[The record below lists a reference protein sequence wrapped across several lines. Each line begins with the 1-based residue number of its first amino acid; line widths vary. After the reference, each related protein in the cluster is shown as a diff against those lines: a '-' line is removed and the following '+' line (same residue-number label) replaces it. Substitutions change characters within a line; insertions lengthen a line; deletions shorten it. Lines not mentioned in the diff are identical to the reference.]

1 MILIDTNILARYLL
15 DDIPDHS
22 ERSRQL
28 FQSAS
33 RGDAEL
39 FIPTTA
45 VSELTWLLIRQ
56 KGYPKEIVIELLL
69 EIFRIS
75 AVLVE
80 NYRAVVEAL
89 RFLNEVNG
97 LSFVDCYHLVLA
109 SELGMK
115 QIYSF
120 DKKMGRYPGVE
131 RIEPDLPPEAK

>member
-22 ERSRQL
+22 ERSREL
-28 FQSAS
+28 FQKAS
-33 RGDAEL
+33 RGEIEL

-56 KGYPKEIVIELLL
+56 KGYPKEAVIELLL
-69 EIFRIS
+69 DLFRIS
-75 AVLVE
+75 TVLVE
-80 NYRAVVEAL
+80 NYGAVVKAL

-97 LSFVDCYHLVLA
+97 LSFVDCYHLALTA
-109 SELGMK
+109 ELGMT

-120 DKKMGRYPGVE
+120 DKKMDRYRGVE
-131 RIEPDLPPEAK
+131 RIEPM